1 MTLSKFDVRHG
12 SWRLG
17 KTSRLKSAYIMESRS
32 AKGFTVFG
40 ELMIRNLWSD
50 NCMFESMYSFAKFE
64 REVIHE

>member
-1 MTLSKFDVRHG
+1 
-12 SWRLG
+12 
-17 KTSRLKSAYIMESRS
+17 MESRS